1 MDKENNNKL
10 KKYKKKLTTKG
21 RVDLSKGGRVGYV
34 RGEKVVGRPKPIN
47 IEDKER
53 PGLPPKKGKPVAPPG
68 GPKVGGPVKPPVTI
82 VEPKPKPTPKP
93 APKEDVTIVEDEKVK
108 TGKPAWWR
116 RLGFGSLAEARA
128 AGWAWDKER
137 GEGIY
142 IGDEVRDGEE
152 EENDETDDETG
163 LAVGDTR
170 VASDGTVEVWTGS
183 SWVPQIPTD
192 DNDVPVSTP
201 APAVGT
207 VAGQQAR
214 QQRAGET
221 GQRMEDIA
229 TGKIGL
235 EELGAKAEAVRTGQ
249 FRDEAAETITGKG
262 VAIEKDEAALR
273 GEDYKTQVSTREDV
287 ITAPTATTARMPDD
301 ITAAKAGVMQVRD
314 EEVAVEAAREKE
326 ARRIEDVAPGEIT
339 GDVRFATVDEI
350 KKKAGLAKDVN
361 FAITDGYLADRVTGD
376 DVTVAPTPEAEKQER
391 RDIIGEAADDVNA
404 AQILDTVGYTA
415 AQQRKVTGKAAKGA
429 AANMIAE
436 VGDLPPEITAA
447 IVEDPATVEAQVDT
461 NPVEVNAAIAA
472 LPTEALVSSQME
484 SLLGGMEDGKIPLW
498 AKPAV
503 DAVNAGMAQRGLS
516 VSTVG
521 RDSLFNAII
530 QSAMPMAQSNA
541 QALQTRAA
549 QNLSN
554 EQQANLQQATQQQQ
568 LRMQNL
574 ANRQD
579 AESQTAQMAQQMSTL
594 QSQFTQQAVMT
605 TAEQQQQTRMQSL
618 ANEQQAAVVRSQ
630 NQQAINAQELG
641 NEQQINLA
649 ELQLE
654 AQREGANQSAVNQE
668 RLAEMQIAGDFL
680 AKNAGFK
687 QQMELANLSNEQ
699 QMRLANL
706 SSRNQAESERLSNAE
721 KTELAN
727 LNKNMQ
733 TNLLQANIAKDL
745 GIAQLNVDQQTAIK
759 NASTIANMDMAKF
772 SAAQQKELANSK
784 FMQTVAIT
792 DMNAEQQSIMQ
803 NATAMASMDLAN
815 LGTRER
821 LAAQNAKN
829 FLTMDM
835 ANLNNEQ
842 QANMMKAQQEQQR
855 LLSDQSAFNAA
866 QQFNATSENQT
877 NQFMTS
883 MATQI
888 ELNNAQR
895 LDASNQF
902 NAVQQNQAEAR
913 RVQRDVDVTKFNNQ
927 LAASVDQFSKQQDF
941 ARDQFNSQNALIIEQ
956 SNVQWRRDITKAD
969 TAMQQQVNMMN
980 AQNSFGMT
988 QAAQSQLWQEMKDEF
1003 DYIWKSGENAADRD
1017 ANMAIAGLQ
1026 GDASALKETTYLD
1039 RLKSLINLVG

>member
-1 MDKENNNKL
+1 MARKKQQKKRL
-10 KKYKKKLTTKG
+10 KKYQGKYVTADRL
-21 RVDLSKGGRVGYV
+21 DMSKGGRVRYAIGK
-34 RGEKVVGRPKPIN
+34 KVTKGITP
-47 IEDKER
+47 IEDKDKK
-53 PGLPPKKGKPVAPPG
+53 PKLPPKKT

-82 VEPKPKPTPKP
+82 VEPQPTPQPTPQP
-93 APKEDVTIVEDEKVK
+93 APKQDVTIVEDEKVK

-152 EENDETDDETG
+152 EEEDETDDETG

-183 SWVPQIPTD
+183 SWVLQIPTD

-273 GEDYKTQVSTREDV
+273 GKDYKTQVSTREDV